1 MKASHRKDVIIARL
15 IFAAI
20 CLFLIALI
28 VTIVITVNSKGGKK
42 KEQDKVQQNA
52 VSESETDSV
61 GDSDTEIGAI
71 YLPQQTT
78 EGTEKTY
85 VTTTSSVNMREK
97 PDKNANIVTVIA
109 QDVKLEFVSEDNG
122 WTQVIFQ
129 GQTGYVSSDYV
140 KSDMADSTTDSGTS
154 GAADSGAASQG
165 TADGS
170 TTGADIQSENTI
182 YMGLLQNTDISC
194 HYRNHSS
201 HNLYLRPACAE
212 KYCFERIMRKCRK
225 QHHRGQR
232 RRYFQ

>member
-28 VTIVITVNSKGGKK
+28 ATIVITITSKGGKK
-42 KEQDKVQQNA
+42 KEQDKTQQNVA
-52 VSESETDSV
+52 SESETDS
-61 GDSDTEIGAI
+61 DSDTEIGAI

-140 KSDMADSTTDSGTS
+140 KSDMADGTTDSGTS
-154 GAADSGAASQG
+154 DGDAAGAADSAAQP
-165 TADGS
+165 
-170 TTGADIQSENTI
+170 Q
-182 YMGLLQNTDISC
+182 Q
-194 HYRNHSS
+194 
-201 HNLYLRPACAE
+201 
-212 KYCFERIMRKCRK
+212 
-225 QHHRGQR
+225 
-232 RRYFQ
+232 

>member
-1 MKASHRKDVIIARL
+1 MKANHRKDVIIARL

-28 VTIVITVNSKGGKK
+28 ATIVITITSKKGGEK
-42 KEQDKVQQNA
+42 KEQDKTQQNVA
-52 VSESETDSV
+52 SESEADSDS
-61 GDSDTEIGAI
+61 DSDTEIGAI

-122 WTQVIFQ
+122 WAQVIFQ

-140 KSDMADSTTDSGTS
+140 KSDMADGTTDSGTS
-154 GAADSGAASQG
+154 DGDAAGAADSAAQSQ
-165 TADGS
+165 
-170 TTGADIQSENTI
+170 Q
-182 YMGLLQNTDISC
+182 
-194 HYRNHSS
+194 
-201 HNLYLRPACAE
+201 
-212 KYCFERIMRKCRK
+212 
-225 QHHRGQR
+225 
-232 RRYFQ
+232 

>member
-28 VTIVITVNSKGGKK
+28 ATIVITVTSKGGKK

-52 VSESETDSV
+52 VSESETDSA
-61 GDSDTEIGAI
+61 GDSGTEIGAI

-97 PDKNANIVTVIA
+97 PDKNANIVTVIG

-140 KSDMADSTTDSGTS
+140 KSDMADSATDSGTS
-154 GAADSGAASQG
+154 GAANSGAASQG

-170 TTGADIQSENTI
+170 TTGAADNAAQS
-182 YMGLLQNTDISC
+182 Q
-194 HYRNHSS
+194 
-201 HNLYLRPACAE
+201 
-212 KYCFERIMRKCRK
+212 
-225 QHHRGQR
+225 
-232 RRYFQ
+232 

>member
-1 MKASHRKDVIIARL
+1 MKANHRKDVIIARL

-28 VTIVITVNSKGGKK
+28 ATIVITITSKKGGEK
-42 KEQDKVQQNA
+42 KEQDKTQQNVA
-52 VSESETDSV
+52 SESEADSDS
-61 GDSDTEIGAI
+61 DSDTEIGAI

-122 WTQVIFQ
+122 WAQVIFQ

-140 KSDMADSTTDSGTS
+140 KSDMADGTTDSGTS
-154 GAADSGAASQG
+154 DGDAAGAADSAAQP
-165 TADGS
+165 
-170 TTGADIQSENTI
+170 Q
-182 YMGLLQNTDISC
+182 Q
-194 HYRNHSS
+194 
-201 HNLYLRPACAE
+201 
-212 KYCFERIMRKCRK
+212 
-225 QHHRGQR
+225 
-232 RRYFQ
+232 

>member
-28 VTIVITVNSKGGKK
+28 ATIVITITSKGGEK
-42 KEQDKVQQNA
+42 KEQDKTQQNVA
-52 VSESETDSV
+52 SESEA
-61 GDSDTEIGAI
+61 DSDTEIGAI

-122 WTQVIFQ
+122 WAQVIFQ

-154 GAADSGAASQG
+154 DGDAAGAADSAAQSQ
-165 TADGS
+165 
-170 TTGADIQSENTI
+170 Q
-182 YMGLLQNTDISC
+182 
-194 HYRNHSS
+194 
-201 HNLYLRPACAE
+201 
-212 KYCFERIMRKCRK
+212 
-225 QHHRGQR
+225 
-232 RRYFQ
+232 

>member
-28 VTIVITVNSKGGKK
+28 ATIVITITSKGGKK
-42 KEQDKVQQNA
+42 KEQDKAQQNVA
-52 VSESETDSV
+52 SESET
-61 GDSDTEIGAI
+61 DSDTEIGAI

-122 WTQVIFQ
+122 WAQVIFQ

-140 KSDMADSTTDSGTS
+140 KSDMADGTTDSGTS
-154 GAADSGAASQG
+154 DGDAAGAADSAAQP
-165 TADGS
+165 
-170 TTGADIQSENTI
+170 Q
-182 YMGLLQNTDISC
+182 Q
-194 HYRNHSS
+194 
-201 HNLYLRPACAE
+201 
-212 KYCFERIMRKCRK
+212 
-225 QHHRGQR
+225 
-232 RRYFQ
+232 

>member
-28 VTIVITVNSKGGKK
+28 ATIVITITSKGDKK
-42 KEQDKVQQNA
+42 KEQDKTQQNVA
-52 VSESETDSV
+52 SESETDS
-61 GDSDTEIGAI
+61 DSDTEIGVI

-140 KSDMADSTTDSGTS
+140 KSDMADGTTDSGTS
-154 GAADSGAASQG
+154 DGDAAGAADS
-165 TADGS
+165 TA
-170 TTGADIQSENTI
+170 QP
-182 YMGLLQNTDISC
+182 Q
-194 HYRNHSS
+194 
-201 HNLYLRPACAE
+201 
-212 KYCFERIMRKCRK
+212 
-225 QHHRGQR
+225 Q
-232 RRYFQ
+232 

>member
-28 VTIVITVNSKGGKK
+28 ATIVITITSKKDGEK
-42 KEQDKVQQNA
+42 KEQDKTQQNVA
-52 VSESETDSV
+52 SESETDSDS
-61 GDSDTEIGAI
+61 DSDTEIGAI

-122 WTQVIFQ
+122 WAQVIFQ

-140 KSDMADSTTDSGTS
+140 KSDMADGTTDSGTS
-154 GAADSGAASQG
+154 DGGASGAADSAAQP
-165 TADGS
+165 
-170 TTGADIQSENTI
+170 Q
-182 YMGLLQNTDISC
+182 Q
-194 HYRNHSS
+194 
-201 HNLYLRPACAE
+201 
-212 KYCFERIMRKCRK
+212 
-225 QHHRGQR
+225 
-232 RRYFQ
+232 

>member
-28 VTIVITVNSKGGKK
+28 ATIVITITSKGGKK
-42 KEQDKVQQNA
+42 KEQDKTQQNVA
-52 VSESETDSV
+52 SESETDS
-61 GDSDTEIGAI
+61 DSDTEIGAI

-140 KSDMADSTTDSGTS
+140 KSDMADGTTDSGTS
-154 GAADSGAASQG
+154 DGDVAGAADS
-165 TADGS
+165 TA
-170 TTGADIQSENTI
+170 QP
-182 YMGLLQNTDISC
+182 Q
-194 HYRNHSS
+194 
-201 HNLYLRPACAE
+201 
-212 KYCFERIMRKCRK
+212 
-225 QHHRGQR
+225 Q
-232 RRYFQ
+232 

>member
-28 VTIVITVNSKGGKK
+28 ATIVITITSKGGEK
-42 KEQDKVQQNA
+42 KEQDKTQQNVA
-52 VSESETDSV
+52 SESETDS
-61 GDSDTEIGAI
+61 DSDTEIGAI

-122 WTQVIFQ
+122 WAQVIFQ

-140 KSDMADSTTDSGTS
+140 KSDMADGTTDSGTS
-154 GAADSGAASQG
+154 DGDAAGAADSAAQP
-165 TADGS
+165 
-170 TTGADIQSENTI
+170 Q
-182 YMGLLQNTDISC
+182 Q
-194 HYRNHSS
+194 
-201 HNLYLRPACAE
+201 
-212 KYCFERIMRKCRK
+212 
-225 QHHRGQR
+225 
-232 RRYFQ
+232 

>member
-52 VSESETDSV
+52 VSESETDSA
-61 GDSDTEIGAI
+61 GAI

-140 KSDMADSTTDSGTS
+140 KSDMADSTIDSGTS
-154 GAADSGAASQG
+154 GAANSGAASQG
-165 TADGS
+165 TGAADS
-170 TTGADIQSENTI
+170 AAQS
-182 YMGLLQNTDISC
+182 Q
-194 HYRNHSS
+194 
-201 HNLYLRPACAE
+201 
-212 KYCFERIMRKCRK
+212 
-225 QHHRGQR
+225 
-232 RRYFQ
+232 